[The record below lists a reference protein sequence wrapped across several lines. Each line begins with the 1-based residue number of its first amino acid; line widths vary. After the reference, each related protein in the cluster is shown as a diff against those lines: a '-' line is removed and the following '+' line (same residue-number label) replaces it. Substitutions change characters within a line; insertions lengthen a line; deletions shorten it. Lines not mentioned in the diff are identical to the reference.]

1 MNYLHKFLLIFF
13 IFFISTN
20 LSNSKETAF
29 VDIDYIVANSNIG
42 KKVLENINKLDKKN
56 IENLKKK
63 NKSLQELEITIKNKK
78 NVISEDAFNKEV
90 ISFQKKVQE
99 FKAEKNEIVKNFND
113 FKRKELEN
121 IFKKISPIINDYMEE
136 NSISILLD
144 SKNIFMGSKKSNLT
158 EDILDRINKEFK

>member
-1 MNYLHKFLLIFF
+1 MNHLHKFLIIFF

-42 KKVLENINKLDKKN
+42 KKVLENIDKLDKKN
-56 IENLKKK
+56 VEKLKKK

-99 FKAEKNEIVKNFND
+99 FKVEKNEIVKNFND
-113 FKRKELEN
+113 FKRKELKN

>member
-1 MNYLHKFLLIFF
+1 MNYLKKFLLIFF
-13 IFFISTN
+13 IFLISTN

-42 KKVLENINKLDKKN
+42 KKVLENISKLDKKN

-99 FKAEKNEIVKNFND
+99 FKVEKNKIVKNFND
-113 FKRKELEN
+113 FKRKELKN

-158 EDILDRINKEFK
+158 EDILDSINKEFK

>member
-1 MNYLHKFLLIFF
+1 MNYLHKFLLIFL

-42 KKVLENINKLDKKN
+42 KKVLENISKLDKKN

-78 NVISEDAFNKEV
+78 NVISEDAFNNEV

-99 FKAEKNEIVKNFND
+99 FKVEKNEIVKNFND

-136 NSISILLD
+136 NSISVLLD

-158 EDILDRINKEFK
+158 KDILDRINKEFK

>member
-1 MNYLHKFLLIFF
+1 MNYLHKFLIIFF

-42 KKVLENINKLDKKN
+42 KKVLENIDKLDKKN
-56 IENLKKK
+56 VEKLKKK

-113 FKRKELEN
+113 FKRKELKN